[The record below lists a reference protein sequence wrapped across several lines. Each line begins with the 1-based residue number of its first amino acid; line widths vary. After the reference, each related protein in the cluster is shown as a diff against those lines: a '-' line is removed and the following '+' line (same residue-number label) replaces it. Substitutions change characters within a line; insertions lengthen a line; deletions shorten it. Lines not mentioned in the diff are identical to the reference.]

1 MIPDTSAMDRTVRP
15 RRLTAARAALL
26 AAIVAVLV
34 VGGLLFAPIVQRWVS
49 AERSVDG
56 SSLRIGVATVGDLER
71 DLVAQGRVVA
81 ALHPTLFSPAQGIVA
96 LTVKAGAEVKK
107 GDLLA
112 TVDSPA
118 LTSKL
123 SEEKATLGSLESELG
138 RAQIAARQAR
148 VKSKQVIDVL
158 AVKHQAADRT
168 LGRTRKLA
176 GEGALAT
183 HEVEKAADDL
193 TLATFELDN
202 ARETSSLEKETQAF
216 EIETR
221 RLAVERQKAVVSELS
236 RQIGEL
242 RVTAP
247 FDGLVAG
254 VSVQDRDAVAAHQA
268 ILTVV
273 NLSALEIEL
282 ELAENQSAGVAPG
295 TPAEISYSGKTYAG
309 RVVAIAPEVRDS
321 QVRGTVSF
329 SGEVP
334 AGLRQNERVSVRVL
348 LERREGVLTLP
359 RGPYLEAGGG
369 RFVYVVKGEVATRRA
384 VQVGVTGVSEV
395 EVVKGLSAGEKVVVS
410 DTSDFE
416 SAETVL
422 IR

>member
-1 MIPDTSAMDRTVRP
+1 MIPDTSAMGRTVRP
-15 RRLTAARAALL
+15 RRLTAARVAIGLAVLAALGG
-26 AAIVAVLV
+26 VAVAATPLV
-34 VGGLLFAPIVQRWVS
+34 RRWMS

-56 SSLRIGVATVGDLER
+56 ASIRIGVAAIGDLER

-96 LTVKAGAEVKK
+96 LSVKAGAEVKK

-112 TVDSPA
+112 TIDSPA

-123 SEEKATLGSLESELG
+123 TEERATLGSLESELG

-148 VKSKQVIDVL
+148 VKTKQAIDVM
-158 AVKHQAADRT
+158 AVKQQAAERT
-168 LGRTRKLA
+168 LERTRTLA
-176 GEGALAT
+176 AQGALASF
-183 HEVEKAADDL
+183 EVEKADDDL
-193 TLATFELDN
+193 KLARFELDN
-202 ARETSSLEKETQAF
+202 ARETAGLEKETQAF

-221 RLAVERQKAVVSELS
+221 RLAVERQKAVVAELA

-242 RVTAP
+242 EVTAP
-247 FDGLVAG
+247 FDGLVAA

-268 ILTVV
+268 IVTVV

-282 ELAENQSAGVAPG
+282 QLAENQSAGVAPG
-295 TPAEISYSGKTYAG
+295 TPAEIAYGGKTYKG
-309 RVVAIAPEVRDS
+309 KVVAIAPQVVDS

-329 SGEVP
+329 DGDVP
-334 AGLRQNERVSVRVL
+334 PGLRQNERVSVRVL
-348 LERREGVLTLP
+348 LERRTGVLKLP
-359 RGPYLEAGGG
+359 RGPFLEAGGG
-369 RFVYVVKGEVATRRA
+369 RSVYLVSGEVARRRA
-384 VQVGVTGVSEV
+384 VDIGVTGVSEV
-395 EVVKGLSAGEKVVVS
+395 EVVKGLVAGDKVVVS

-416 SAETVL
+416 GAETVL

>member
-1 MIPDTSAMDRTVRP
+1 MIPDTSAMDRAVRP

-26 AAIVAVLV
+26 VAIAGVVAVA
-34 VGGLLFAPIVQRWVS
+34 GFALAPVVQRWTS

-56 SSLRIGVATVGDLER
+56 DEIRIGVVAVGDLDS

-96 LTVKAGAEVKK
+96 LSVKAGAEVKK

-118 LTSKL
+118 LASKL
-123 SEEKATLGSLESELG
+123 AEERALLGSLESELG

-148 VKSKQVIDVL
+148 VMSKQVIDVL

-168 LGRTRKLA
+168 LERTQKLA

-183 HEVEKAADDL
+183 YEVEKAADDL
-193 TLATFELDN
+193 QLARFELDN
-202 ARETSSLEKETQAF
+202 ARETSSLEKETQSF

-221 RLAVERQKAVVSELS
+221 RLAALRQKAVVSELA

-295 TPAEISYSGKTYAG
+295 TPAEIAYGGKTYPG

-334 AGLRQNERVSVRVL
+334 AGLRQNERVSVRL
-348 LERREGVLTLP
+348 LLDRRAGVLKLP

-369 RFVYVVKGEVATRRA
+369 RWVYVVKGEVATRRA

-395 EVVKGLSAGEKVVVS
+395 EVVKGLAAGDKVVVS

-416 SAETVL
+416 GAETVL

>member
-26 AAIVAVLV
+26 VAIAAVLA
-34 VGGLLFAPIVQRWVS
+34 VGGLVLAPLVQRWMS

-56 SSLRIGVATVGDLER
+56 SAIRIGVAAIGDLER

-96 LTVKAGAEVKK
+96 LQVKAGAEVKK

-112 TVDSPA
+112 TIDSPA

-168 LGRTRKLA
+168 LERTRTLA

-183 HEVEKAADDL
+183 HEVEKATDDL

-202 ARETSSLEKETQAF
+202 ARETSALEKETQSF

-221 RLAVERQKAVVSELS
+221 RLAALRQKAVVTELS

-242 RVTAP
+242 RIAAP

-254 VSVQDRDAVAAHQA
+254 VSVQDRDAVSAHQA

-295 TPAEISYSGKTYAG
+295 TPAEIAYGGKTYAG
-309 RVVAIAPEVRDS
+309 RVVAVAPEVKDS

-348 LERREGVLTLP
+348 LDRRAGVLTLP

-369 RFVYVVKGEVATRRA
+369 RWVYVVKGEVATRRA
-384 VQVGVTGVSEV
+384 VAIGVTGVSEV
-395 EVVKGLSAGEKVVVS
+395 EVMKGLAAGEKIVVS
-410 DTSDFE
+410 DTADFE
-416 SAETVL
+416 GAETVL

>member
-26 AAIVAVLV
+26 VAIAAVLAVAGLV
-34 VGGLLFAPIVQRWVS
+34 VAPLVQRWMS

-56 SSLRIGVATVGDLER
+56 SAIRIGVAAIGDLER

-96 LTVKAGAEVKK
+96 LSVKAGAEVKK

-112 TVDSPA
+112 TIDSPA

-168 LGRTRKLA
+168 LERTRNLA

-202 ARETSSLEKETQAF
+202 ARTTSSLEKETQSF

-221 RLAVERQKAVVSELS
+221 RQSVERQKAVVGELA
-236 RQIGEL
+236 RQIAEL
-242 RVTAP
+242 RITAP
-247 FDGLVAG
+247 FDGLVAA

-282 ELAENQSAGVAPG
+282 ALAENESAGVAPG
-295 TPAEISYSGKTYAG
+295 VRAEIAYGGKTYPG
-309 RVVAIAPEVRDS
+309 RVVTIAPQVVDS

-329 SGEVP
+329 DGEVP
-334 AGLRQNERVSVRVL
+334 PGLRQNERVSVRVL
-348 LERREGVLTLP
+348 LEQRSGVLKLP

-369 RFVYVVKGEVATRRA
+369 RSVYVVKGEVATRRA
-384 VQVGVTGVSEV
+384 VAIGVAGVSEV
-395 EVVKGLSAGEKVVVS
+395 EVTKGLAAGEKIVVS
-410 DTSDFE
+410 DTADFE
-416 SAETVL
+416 GAETVL

>member
-1 MIPDTSAMDRTVRP
+1 MIPDTSAMDRTVRQ
-15 RRLTAARAALL
+15 RRLTPARAAVGL
-26 AAIVAVLV
+26 AAIAALVA
-34 VGGLLFAPIVQRWVS
+34 GGLLLAPMIQRWRS

-56 SSLRIGVATVGDLER
+56 STIRLGQVKVGDLES

-96 LTVKAGAEVKK
+96 LSVKAGAEVKK

-118 LTSKL
+118 LASKL
-123 SEEKATLGSLESELG
+123 AEERATLGSLESELG

-158 AVKHQAADRT
+158 AVKHEAADRA
-168 LGRTRKLA
+168 LERTRKLA
-176 GEGALAT
+176 SEGALAT
-183 HEVEKAADDL
+183 YEVEKAADDL
-193 TLATFELDN
+193 QLATFELDN
-202 ARETSSLEKETQAF
+202 ARETSSLEKETQSF

-221 RLAVERQKAVVSELS
+221 RLAVERQKAVVAELA

-295 TPAEISYSGKTYAG
+295 TPAEIAYGGKSYPG
-309 RVVAIAPEVRDS
+309 RVVAIAPEVKDS

-334 AGLRQNERVSVRVL
+334 PGLRQNERVSVRLL
-348 LERREGVLTLP
+348 LERREGVLKLP

-384 VQVGVTGVSEV
+384 VEVGVTGVSEI
-395 EVVKGLSAGEKVVVS
+395 EVVKGLAAGDQVVVS
-410 DTSDFE
+410 DTSEFE
-416 SAETVL
+416 GAETVL
-422 IR
+422 IQ